1 MKFVDVNCV
10 GEKVLQIKSLMHK
23 EWISIF
29 DDEEYDDVGTRL
41 NIPVKDFDF
50 NVNSEII
57 LLMK

>member
-50 NVNSEII
+50 NVNSKII